1 MGVGNSVVPEG
12 IDREQRVALSVR
24 QVPDGDEGDVRLRHR
39 QGLDA
44 TSQPRHGVEAG
55 EVKAQTN
62 SQPFLGVGVVAQ
74 VL

>member
-1 MGVGNSVVPEG
+1 MEQWGKATGVVPEG
-12 IDREQRVALSVR
+12 IDREQRVALLVR

-55 EVKAQTN
+55 EVKSLDIDA
-62 SQPFLGVGVVAQ
+62 LKECVDD
-74 VL
+74 L